1 VPPKVDADAILYRR
15 GVRITPQSFNRHSL
29 YRYNFDDISI
39 NESRIFNYTYEWQ
52 ERIAAALAKC
62 TSIDIL
68 HAVLHELQQPHSDV
82 LECEARWEYV
92 HGMWSDEWLTVLGK
106 KRIYCRNAAQFY
118 AADELLGQWVLPGT
132 LVTALSEVFDETQ
145 LNIVGRSAD
154 GFIPVDDAAFTARC
168 AALRDDLADL
178 GYSCAAKLRVGEF
191 IDTSMMAQYLSDADE
206 IRISVRHH
214 AAASDAEVQSTLLEE
229 TCHALGHRDGTREFE
244 QYLMQQLLCAKR
256 AEMKLSA
263 LRALLK

>member
-1 VPPKVDADAILYRR
+1 MIDATDARVDDFISHIDDYILRTPALVECDTTYGHVAIVPPKVDADAILYRR

-92 HGMWSDEWLTVLGK
+92 HGM
-106 KRIYCRNAAQFY
+106 
-118 AADELLGQWVLPGT
+118 
-132 LVTALSEVFDETQ
+132 
-145 LNIVGRSAD
+145 
-154 GFIPVDDAAFTARC
+154 
-168 AALRDDLADL
+168 
-178 GYSCAAKLRVGEF
+178 
-191 IDTSMMAQYLSDADE
+191 
-206 IRISVRHH
+206 
-214 AAASDAEVQSTLLEE
+214 
-229 TCHALGHRDGTREFE
+229 
-244 QYLMQQLLCAKR
+244 
-256 AEMKLSA
+256 
-263 LRALLK
+263 